1 MININGR
8 KERYFLFNKKMY
20 QGAIECNSGNL
31 LIASLTEFEN
41 EEDFLSKLK
50 EVFDRT
56 FEGQK
61 GKEEEWEREKVPSI
75 KKAEYYISSFEHGDL
90 EFYKVSNI
98 KELFKNLPFDK
109 EMYFSYTDQIPIA
122 DCKNEYEREI
132 QDTIN
137 LFKKLNPDTLYT
149 ALLLYDVGGVDEP
162 TREQIKKV
170 SKIWNEV
177 ETLYDEEVRYKVME
191 ATNSEQNNE
200 EEMG

>member
-1 MININGR
+1 MSNKNIKG
-8 KERYFLFNKKMY
+8 RYFLFNKKMY
-20 QGAIECNSGNL
+20 QYANKYSSGNL
-31 LIASLTEFEN
+31 LVASLIEFES
-41 EEDFLSKLK
+41 EEDFLSKLR

-61 GKEEEWEREKVPSI
+61 NKDEEWEREKIPSI
-75 KKAEYYISSFEHGDL
+75 KMAEYYISSFEHGDL

-109 EMYFSYTDQIPIA
+109 ETYFSYTNQIPIA
-122 DCKNEYEREI
+122 DCKNAWEREV

-137 LFKKLNPDTLYT
+137 LFKKINPDTLYT
-149 ALLLYDVGGVDEP
+149 AFLLYDVGGVDEP

-177 ETLYDEEVRYKVME
+177 ETLYDEEVRYKVMG
-191 ATNSEQNNE
+191 ATNSEEDNE